1 MSLPGLT
8 RQSIYNVEMDARIK
22 SGHDEEKIGCN
33 AQSSRY
39 VKIML
44 LRLAAALFAGLM
56 FGAGAA
62 RAAENNTLY
71 NIMVPEKGV
80 RTQKQAEPWLAP
92 RYETPRSQRQPVI
105 VVPEN
110 PRARTQATVPPP
122 ILSPRTGRALPNLP
136 GASSS
141 EGFQDRAA
149 RCAHQAG
156 AYGND
161 INSPAGYI
169 GACINQ

>member
-1 MSLPGLT
+1 M
-8 RQSIYNVEMDARIK
+8 N
-22 SGHDEEKIGCN
+22 
-33 AQSSRY
+33 
-39 VKIML
+39 
-44 LRLAAALFAGLM
+44 LRLSILLLAGLV
-56 FGAGAA
+56 FGAGTV
-62 RAAENNTLY
+62 RAASNDTLY
-71 NIMVPEKGV
+71 NIMAPEKGV
-80 RTQKQAEPWLAP
+80 RVQKPEPWLAP

-105 VVPEN
+105 VVPEA
-110 PRARTQATVPPP
+110 PRPRVQSTVPPP

-136 GASSS
+136 GASSA

-156 AYGND
+156 AYSND

>member
-1 MSLPGLT
+1 M
-8 RQSIYNVEMDARIK
+8 N
-22 SGHDEEKIGCN
+22 
-33 AQSSRY
+33 
-39 VKIML
+39 
-44 LRLAAALFAGLM
+44 LRLAILLLAGLV
-56 FGAGAA
+56 FGGTV
-62 RAAENNTLY
+62 RAASNDTLY

-80 RTQKQAEPWLAP
+80 RARQSEPSYEPWLAP
-92 RYETPRSQRQPVI
+92 KYETPRSQRQPVI
-105 VVPEN
+105 VVPEA
-110 PRARTQATVPPP
+110 PRPRVQSTVPPP

-156 AYGND
+156 AYSND

>member
-1 MSLPGLT
+1 MLP
-8 RQSIYNVEMDARIK
+8 
-22 SGHDEEKIGCN
+22 
-33 AQSSRY
+33 
-39 VKIML
+39 
-44 LRLAAALFAGLM
+44 RLAILLLAGLV

-62 RAAENNTLY
+62 RAASDDTLT
-71 NIMVPEKGV
+71 NIMVPEKGA
-80 RTQKQAEPWLAP
+80 RPKQPEPWLAP
-92 RYETPRSQRQPVI
+92 KYQTPRSQRQPVI
-105 VVPEN
+105 VVPETPH
-110 PRARTQATVPPP
+110 PRAPATVPPP
-122 ILSPRTGRALPNLP
+122 IISPRTGRALPNLP

-156 AYGND
+156 AYAND

>member
-1 MSLPGLT
+1 MMP
-8 RQSIYNVEMDARIK
+8 
-22 SGHDEEKIGCN
+22 
-33 AQSSRY
+33 
-39 VKIML
+39 
-44 LRLAAALFAGLM
+44 RLAILLLAGLV

-62 RAAENNTLY
+62 RAASDDTLT
-71 NIMVPEKGV
+71 NIMVPEKGA
-80 RTQKQAEPWLAP
+80 RAKQPEPSYEPWLAP
-92 RYETPRSQRQPVI
+92 KYQTPRSQRQPVI
-105 VVPEN
+105 VVPET
-110 PRARTQATVPPP
+110 PHAHAPATEPPP
-122 ILSPRTGRALPNLP
+122 MISPRTGRVMPNLP

-156 AYGND
+156 AYAND

>member
-1 MSLPGLT
+1 MT
-8 RQSIYNVEMDARIK
+8 
-22 SGHDEEKIGCN
+22 
-33 AQSSRY
+33 
-39 VKIML
+39 
-44 LRLAAALFAGLM
+44 LRLTILLLAGLV
-56 FGAGAA
+56 FGAGAVH
-62 RAAENNTLY
+62 AASNDTLY

-80 RTQKQAEPWLAP
+80 RVQKPEPWLAP

-105 VVPEN
+105 VVPEA
-110 PRARTQATVPPP
+110 PRPRVQSTVPPP

-156 AYGND
+156 AYSND